1 MSYEDLGWEAPM
13 GMVPDVAPMW
23 LRCGGSVCMKKN
35 IVYIFN
41 PSCQVPPGGCN
52 FHLLLGYVLLA
63 FANYKNMY

>member
-1 MSYEDLGWEAPM
+1 M
-13 GMVPDVAPMW
+13 GSPDGDGA
-23 LRCGGSVCMKKN
+23 RCGADVVEVWWVCLYEKN